1 MVRYDSIDLLSFIV
15 YGEVRQY
22 RLTFVHRDDDDDDD
36 DDDEDDDYDD
46 DDDEVLVK
54 LLSLHRL
61 LYQEMEKDPVLKP
74 DNWSQLD
81 ALEHYKTERSLI
93 SVTV

>member
-36 DDDEDDDYDD
+36 
-46 DDDEVLVK
+46 EVSTK
-54 LLSLHRL
+54 KFFKFLHIRPPK
-61 LYQEMEKDPVLKP
+61 QG
-74 DNWSQLD
+74 
-81 ALEHYKTERSLI
+81 
-93 SVTV
+93 

>member
-36 DDDEDDDYDD
+36 DDD
-46 DDDEVLVK
+46 DEVSSK
-54 LLSLHRL
+54 KFFKFLHIRSPEHAL
-61 LYQEMEKDPVLKP
+61 CQLIVVGTTPCGKDF
-74 DNWSQLD
+74 
-81 ALEHYKTERSLI
+81 YY
-93 SVTV
+93 

>member
-36 DDDEDDDYDD
+36 D
-46 DDDEVLVK
+46 EVSTKKFFKFLHIRPLK
-54 LLSLHRL
+54 HSWCQLLAVGTTPCG
-61 LYQEMEKDPVLKP
+61 KDFY
-74 DNWSQLD
+74 
-81 ALEHYKTERSLI
+81 H
-93 SVTV
+93 

>member
-36 DDDEDDDYDD
+36 EDDEDD
-46 DDDEVLVK
+46 DDDEVSTKKFFKFLYIRPHK
-54 LLSLHRL
+54 QAWCQLLAVGTTPCR
-61 LYQEMEKDPVLKP
+61 KDF
-74 DNWSQLD
+74 
-81 ALEHYKTERSLI
+81 YY
-93 SVTV
+93 

>member
-36 DDDEDDDYDD
+36 EDDDEDDDDDD
-46 DDDEVLVK
+46 DDDEVSTKKFFKFLHIRPHK
-54 LLSLHRL
+54 HAWCQLLAVGTTPCGKGF
-61 LYQEMEKDPVLKP
+61 Y
-74 DNWSQLD
+74 N
-81 ALEHYKTERSLI
+81 
-93 SVTV
+93 